1 MQPDK
6 VTLKVYQVGFGDC
19 FLMTFHYPDNGNAEG
34 VEKHVLID
42 FGTNALPKAFGADL
56 LKRVADDIKTTTNSQ
71 LDIVVATH
79 RHKDHID
86 GFATAKNK
94 KGPGDII
101 RACKPKLVLLPWT
114 EDPNAQPNAKKPTQD
129 LPPDQAYL
137 RSLTSMQMFSESML
151 SELVNLQKALGKK
164 MMSQLSFLGEQNL
177 ANESAVKNLLT
188 MSPARRYLYCTA
200 DPDTEKVLPG
210 VKIHV
215 LGPPTL
221 EQSTEITKKRSNDD
235 AEFWE
240 LQASTGTAFFDPKVR
255 AFRRRTTLRDL
266 PPYTRWIIPQLWKL
280 RGSQLMELVR
290 ILDKVMN
297 NTSLILL
304 FEIGDKVFLFPG
316 DAQIEDWS
324 YALGLAAKRPKL
336 KDLLSRVDLY
346 KVGHHGSMNA
356 TPKSLW
362 KLFKKR
368 SKKEGTGRLISV
380 LSTMH
385 GKYTDVPKT
394 SLVDTLDVETTLFS
408 TEKLTKKATI
418 AQVFPFD
425 V

>member
-1 MQPDK
+1 MIPDK

-19 FLMTFHYPDNGNAEG
+19 FLMTFHYPDKKKPQGRK
-34 VEKHVLID
+34 KHVLID
-42 FGTNALPKAFGADL
+42 FGTNAVPKKYGADL
-56 LKRVADDIKTTTNSQ
+56 LKRIADDIKDTTDSK

-86 GFATAKNK
+86 GFATSKNK
-94 KGPGDII
+94 KGPGDVI

-114 EDPNAQPNAKKPTQD
+114 EDPDAQPDAKKPTQE

-137 RSLTSMQMFSESML
+137 RSLTSMQLFSESML
-151 SELVNLQKALGKK
+151 NELVNLQKALGKR

-177 ANESAVKNLLT
+177 ANESAVKNLLS
-188 MSPARRYLYCTA
+188 MSPARRFLYSTV
-200 DPDTEKVLPG
+200 DPGTDAVLPG

-221 EQSTEITKKRSNDD
+221 KQSTAISTKRANDE
-235 AEFWE
+235 AEFWQ
-240 LQASTGTAFFDPKVR
+240 LQASTGTAFFDPGVR

-266 PPYTRWIIPQLWKL
+266 PPYARWIIPRLWQL

-290 ILDKVMN
+290 ILDKVLN

-304 FEIGDKVFLFPG
+304 FEVGDKVFLFPG
-316 DAQIEDWS
+316 DAQIENWS
-324 YALGLAAKRPKL
+324 YALGLAATRPKL

-346 KVGHHGSMNA
+346 KVGHHGSKNA
-356 TPKSLW
+356 TPQSLW

-368 SKKEGTGRLISV
+368 SKKDGTKRLISV
-380 LSTMH
+380 LSTMR
-385 GKYTDVPKT
+385 GKYADVPKS
-394 SLVDTLDVETTLFS
+394 SLVDALKAETKWFS
-408 TEKLTKKATI
+408 TEQLDKKSVI
-418 AQVFPFD
+418 AKEFSFD